1 MNEFQLK
8 TKGAGN
14 RVDAVRRVG
23 KGQRRRPA
31 AVTKACSASLG
42 DWISSWQASQLCA
55 EALEGKWPLRDQKK
69 KDEENIVKLSS
80 DLASL
85 HLDPVVG

>member
-1 MNEFQLK
+1 M
-8 TKGAGN
+8 
-14 RVDAVRRVG
+14 DAVRRVG

-42 DWISSWQASQLCA
+42 DWISSWQPSQLCA